1 MIRISIRVWIQDFA
15 CCTGIQNRAAP
26 YYLGVHKFTP
36 ILALRGE
43 LGWHSVYIDRWV
55 SVCRYWNR
63 LVGMD
68 TDRLTYQVFLWDL
81 NRSNIHKIWCSD
93 IRDIFQSVDMDNVFY
108 SKEQCDISL
117 VKDRLLEI
125 DLHNQRYEG
134 QNKPKLRT
142 YIQFKSE
149 IDTEEYVSSFLP
161 KGCRSL
167 HAKLRCGILPLRIKT
182 GRYDGV
188 ALENR
193 SCEFCSENVL
203 EDEYHFMCSCDLYDD
218 LCDSL
223 YAYVISVY
231 PQFQD
236 LTSNEK
242 LIHVMKNC
250 QIPATKY
257 AKAAFVRHRKI
268 LYQ

>member
-1 MIRISIRVWIQDFA
+1 M
-15 CCTGIQNRAAP
+15 
-26 YYLGVHKFTP
+26 
-36 ILALRGE
+36 LASRGE

-55 SVCRYWNR
+55 SVCRYWNS

-68 TDRLTYQVFLWDL
+68 TDRLTYKVFLWDL
-81 NRSNIHKIWCSD
+81 DRSNTHKNWCSD
-93 IRDIFQSVDMDNVFY
+93 IRDIFQSVDMDNVFH
-108 SKEQCDISL
+108 SKEQYDISL
-117 VKDRLLEI
+117 VKGRLLEI
-125 DLHNQRYEG
+125 DVRNWRYEV

-149 IDTEEYVSSFLP
+149 IDTEEYVLSFLP
-161 KGCRSL
+161 KGCRSVY
-167 HAKLRCGILPLRIKT
+167 AKLRCGILPLRIET

-218 LCDSL
+218 LRDSL
-223 YAYVISVY
+223 YTNIMSVY

-242 LIHVMKNC
+242 FIYIMKNC
-250 QIPATKY
+250 QIPAAKY
-257 AKAAFVRHRKI
+257 AKAAFDGRRKI
-268 LYQ
+268 LYQWVAACPLLCIILFVVTYKP